1 MMEEAPFDQ
10 TPTYDS
16 EPLRG
21 LDQPISGTYV
31 GQRGSQRLELRLDL
45 REPHA
50 SGLYPSLNLVS
61 GDLFR
66 DVGGG
71 WDYYRSFIIEHP
83 EIAWKEKQVS
93 VQGAITYYGSGQ
105 LAAQTYNYA
114 TRQQLRVTIPLQP
127 PNAPPPTANAQII
140 YWGFYQLTFLC
151 DKTSDYLRAVDLE
164 IDRIKGTELPQ
175 PFHTHTIASRPPNL
189 PRLDLDIAASYRRAG
204 IDMRIISENQVL
216 DQAGAGP
223 DLKWNEDEL
232 HNAMAHHFSQ
242 WKDLPQWKV
251 YLLIATH
258 FRLYP
263 QNLVTGIMYDSQ
275 ARDPNDPCPRQGA
288 AAFYS
293 TIKSPEVWANLPPAD
308 FDRNYLRTCV
318 HELGHTFN
326 LLHPFDCGRPAS
338 TSWMNYPWRY
348 PYGYDLPPGWQ
359 GTQQYWR
366 DCRYEFDIDELR
378 HLRHEAL
385 LDVIPGGAAFGASS
399 HSQVAAAPATMEQ
412 VKSAPVGL
420 YVRTR
425 PERTLFEFAEPITV
439 EIKLENQT
447 AAAMIVPDMLKPE
460 FGLMEVFIRNPRGQV
475 QPYAPLFKLCG
486 EARHQELPPGEKLF
500 ESVFLGYGAQG
511 FYFQEPGEYQIWAI
525 YTAGGLRLRSNV
537 LGIRVAYPQSRD
549 EEQKALF
556 TFGDEQGHL
565 LYMRGGDH
573 LRRGTDELR
582 EITERYPTTHLARY
596 IHYCLGSSQA
606 REFKDTVS
614 GRIRPPQIDKAI
626 QQLTTAST
634 LLRET
639 QQSALDN
646 ITHGRVVDLLY
657 ECYQKRNALQEAEA
671 LLIRTVSYF
680 QRMQVKKSVIAD
692 YQRRIDRI
700 RRG

>member
-1 MMEEAPFDQ
+1 MEEAPFDRM
-10 TPTYDS
+10 PIYDS
-16 EPLRG
+16 EPIRG
-21 LDQPISGTYV
+21 LHQPISGTYV
-31 GQRGSQRLELRLDL
+31 GQRGMQRLQLRLDL
-45 REPHA
+45 RETNAPSPHQ
-50 SGLYPSLNLVS
+50 PLNLVS
-61 GDLFR
+61 GDFFR

-71 WDYYRSFIIEHP
+71 WDYHRSFIIEHP
-83 EIAWKEKQVS
+83 EITWEEGQVT

-105 LAAQTYNYA
+105 LPTHTLNYA
-114 TRQQLRVTIPLQP
+114 TRQQLRVTVPLQP
-127 PNAPPPTANAQII
+127 SGDPPPTANAQII
-140 YWGFYQLTFLC
+140 YWGCYHLTYLC
-151 DKTSDYLRAVDLE
+151 DKTSDCLRTIDLE
-164 IDRIKGTELPQ
+164 IDRIKGTELPR
-175 PFHTHTIASRPPNL
+175 PFNTHKIASRPADL

-204 IDMRIISENQVL
+204 IDMRIVSNNQIL
-216 DQAGAGP
+216 DQAGAGS

-242 WKDLPQWKV
+242 WKDVPQWKV

-263 QNLVTGIMYDSQ
+263 QNLITGIMYDSQ

-288 AAFYS
+288 AAFFS
-293 TIKSPEVWANLPPAD
+293 TIKSPEVWGNLSQAD
-308 FDRNYLRTCV
+308 FDRSYLRTCV

-366 DCRYEFDIDELR
+366 DCRYEFDLDELR
-378 HLRHEAL
+378 HLRHEAM

-399 HSQVAAAPATMEQ
+399 HSEVAAAPAPMDQIE
-412 VKSAPVGL
+412 KAPVGL

-425 PERTLFEFAEPITV
+425 PERTFFQLAEPITV

-447 AAAMIVPDMLKPE
+447 EAPMIVPHMLKPE
-460 FGLMEVFIRNPRGQV
+460 FGLMEILIRNPQGQV

-486 EARHQELPPGEKLF
+486 EARYQELSPGEKLF
-500 ESVFLGYGAQG
+500 ESVFLGYGARG
-511 FYFQEPGEYQIWAI
+511 FHFKEPGEYQIWAI
-525 YTAGGLRLRSNV
+525 YTAGALRLRSNV
-537 LGIRVAYPQSRD
+537 LRIRVAYPQSRD
-549 EEQKALF
+549 EEQMALF
-556 TFGDEQGHL
+556 TFGDEQGHV

-573 LRRGTDELR
+573 LRRGTDELQ
-582 EITERYPTTHLARY
+582 EITERYPTTRLAHY
-596 IHYCLGSSQA
+596 VHYCLGSSQV
-606 REFKDTVS
+606 REFKDAVN
-614 GRIRPPQIDKAI
+614 GRVRPPQIEKAI
-626 QQLTTAST
+626 QQLTKAST
-634 LLRET
+634 LLRDT

-657 ECYQKRNALQEAEA
+657 ECYQKIDALQEAEA
-671 LLIRTVSYF
+671 LLTQTVSYF

-692 YQRRIDRI
+692 YQMRIDRI
-700 RRG
+700 RRA

>member
-1 MMEEAPFDQ
+1 MMEEAPFDL
-10 TPTYDS
+10 TPIYDS
-16 EPLRG
+16 EPIRG
-21 LDQPISGTYV
+21 LSRPISGTYV
-31 GQRGSQRLELRLDL
+31 GQRGFQRLELRLDL
-45 REPHA
+45 REPHTPN
-50 SGLYPSLNLVS
+50 LYQPLNLVS
-61 GDLFR
+61 GDILR

-71 WDYYRSFIIEHP
+71 WDYHRSFIIEHP
-83 EIAWKEKQVS
+83 EVTWEETQVT
-93 VQGAITYYGSGQ
+93 VQGAVTYYGSGQ
-105 LAAQTYNYA
+105 LAQTYNYA
-114 TRQQLRVTIPLQP
+114 TRQQLRVTVPIQSPTD
-127 PNAPPPTANAQII
+127 PPPTANVQII
-140 YWGFYQLTFLC
+140 FWGCYHLTYLC
-151 DKTSDYLRAVDLE
+151 DKTSDYLRTIDLE
-164 IDRIKGTELPQ
+164 IDRIKGTQLPR
-175 PFHTHTIASRPPNL
+175 PFNTHTIASRPSDL

-204 IDMRIISENQVL
+204 LDMRIVSNNQVL
-216 DQAGAGP
+216 DQAGAGA

-232 HNAMAHHFSQ
+232 HNSMAHHFSQ
-242 WKDLPQWKV
+242 WKDVPQWQV
-251 YLLIATH
+251 YLIIATH

-293 TIKSPEVWANLPPAD
+293 TIKSPEVWGNLSQAD
-308 FDRNYLRTCV
+308 FDRSYLRTCV

-366 DCRYEFDIDELR
+366 DCRYEFDLDELR

-385 LDVIPGGAAFGASS
+385 LDVIPGGTAFGASS
-399 HSQVAAAPATMEQ
+399 HSEVAAAPAPMDQ

-420 YVRTR
+420 YMRTR
-425 PERTLFEFAEPITV
+425 PERSLYQFAEPITV

-447 AAAMIVPDMLKPE
+447 EAAMIVPHMLKPE
-460 FGLMEVFIRNPRGQV
+460 FGLMEIWIRNPRGQV
-475 QPYAPLFKLCG
+475 QPYAPLFKLCS

-537 LGIRVAYPQSRD
+537 LRIRVAYPQSRE
-549 EEQKALF
+549 EEQMAVY

-573 LRRGTDELR
+573 LRRGTDELLEVTDR
-582 EITERYPTTHLARY
+582 FPTTHLAHY

-614 GRIRPPQIDKAI
+614 GRVRSPQIDRAI
-626 QQLTTAST
+626 RQLTQATT

-657 ECYQKRNALQEAEA
+657 ECYQKIDALEEAEA
-671 LLIRTVSYF
+671 LLTRTVGYF

-692 YQRRIDRI
+692 YQMRIDHI
-700 RRG
+700 RKA